1 VMKDVEET
9 RAEPVPMNLRNAVTR
24 HMKQWG
30 YGEGYEHAHKL
41 EEAITGMECLP
52 EALRDRHYYQPTERG
67 MEKRIAER
75 LEEIRAAREKL
86 RLK

>member
-1 VMKDVEET
+1 
-9 RAEPVPMNLRNAVTR
+9 
-24 HMKQWG
+24 
-30 YGEGYEHAHKL
+30 
-41 EEAITGMECLP
+41 MECLP